1 MRQGRRNAQKL
12 APVTSPPAPIP
23 SARRAGWSQV
33 RDVAML
39 GARFASA
46 REVGALRTSASSLPS
61 SICASTSVLRV
72 FRNRISRPD
81 SGSFPGVH
89 PGTPRPARQ
98 LLYVTGGLTR
108 QATTGRNVMTRFCA
122 HADAVH
128 IRARRVRAA
137 EPSGSA
143 RPAGQR
149 RPSTCAAADA
159 AWDRK
164 AAAHAE
170 FHHLLAEA
178 TGAPGYAL
186 IARSIGGSLREMIT
200 LAGPAAEDLIIAS
213 RRRMLRHLACRDADG
228 AAREMED
235 HMTRLSRQVLVAC
248 IPQMRAGHG

>member
-1 MRQGRRNAQKL
+1 MDG
-12 APVTSPPAPIP
+12 
-23 SARRAGWSQV
+23 
-33 RDVAML
+33 
-39 GARFASA
+39 
-46 REVGALRTSASSLPS
+46 
-61 SICASTSVLRV
+61 
-72 FRNRISRPD
+72 
-81 SGSFPGVH
+81 
-89 PGTPRPARQ
+89 
-98 LLYVTGGLTR
+98 
-108 QATTGRNVMTRFCA
+108 TGRNVMTRSALMLMQSTFARVACEQPSPQA
-122 HADAVH
+122 LHALQASVDQA
-128 IRARRVRAA
+128 RAL
-137 EPSGSA
+137 P
-143 RPAGQR
+143 
-149 RPSTCAAADA
+149 TDA

-178 TGAPGYAL
+178 TGASGYTL